1 MTSPSRSPAQP
12 NRAPKPRWHG
22 LFTLLFALVMHTSSL
37 AQDRAELVNRSSQ
50 PWTLAL
56 VEGTHASVGSLT
68 LVDKFTGKISASLAK
83 VGDAAILPARAHL
96 LVIFNREG
104 GYMNRDFILKDTL
117 GYYAEYRA
125 TVEFLSTPR
134 ISINLVDHH
143 LGAPMDHSDDEAV
156 KQFLEDAIEIGSENI
171 IIHPNYLSEPEEKV
185 RMAGNYNI
193 YKIYQRPG
201 N

>member
-96 LVIFNREG
+96 LVVFNREG

-117 GYYAEYRA
+117 GYYAEDPGHGGIPLHP
-125 TVEFLSTPR
+125 E
-134 ISINLVDHH
+134 NLHQS
-143 LGAPMDHSDDEAV
+143 GGPPP
-156 KQFLEDAIEIGSENI
+156 G
-171 IIHPNYLSEPEEKV
+171 
-185 RMAGNYNI
+185 
-193 YKIYQRPG
+193 RPHG
-201 N
+201 PFGRRSG